1 MNKPRRATRRRGNAA
16 LADRLAFERMLV
28 DIASRFADVAPDAMV
43 GEVEKA
49 LKRLVAFF
57 GYDRCSYGEFGL
69 DGGLNVLCSASG
81 PGVKPHALGPFGEEK
96 AWFLAELRAGRPI
109 MLPALPEGLPPHASA
124 EAAYIRRAGLRS
136 HLSLPLHARGR
147 TIGVLSFAGFRKARA
162 WPADV
167 VTRLTIF
174 ADLCASALERARA
187 AEEARQLRTRF
198 WHADRVA
205 RVSALTAA
213 LAHEINQPL
222 TAILS
227 NAQAGLANLGRGEL
241 RPEAMREILEAV
253 VRDDNRAASTI
264 RTMRAF
270 LRRDD
275 SGRERLDL
283 AVALREVVALLS
295 SELARHSIRV
305 ETDLATECWVMAD
318 RIQIEQVVLNLV
330 LNAAAAMKP
339 CPPHER
345 VLRVS
350 AARTAKGTVAV
361 EVRDSGVGIAAGH
374 LGRVFEPL
382 WTTRKDGLGLGL
394 AICRSIVEAHEG
406 EIRVEPNPDRGVTF
420 RFELSVEAS
429 ASADGRQGMVEAG
442 KERVLARPEA
452 PAAGPEVCIVD
463 DDPGVRDAVARLL
476 AAEGYAALCY
486 PSAVEFLARATGRA
500 VACIVLDN
508 RMPGMSGLELLRQL
522 AGQPA
527 APLVVFLTGSS
538 DLAAGVEAMKLG
550 AIDFIEKP
558 ADGERLLAAVR
569 RALATHAARR
579 AEAREHDAYL
589 ARLNRLSAR
598 ELEVMQHVI
607 RGRLNKQIAADL
619 DIALQ
624 TVKQHRS
631 RVMEKMGVR
640 SVADLVRACDAAG
653 AQPSLTAG

>member
-1 MNKPRRATRRRGNAA
+1 MKKHKT
-16 LADRLAFERMLV
+16 DRLAFERMLV
-28 DIASRFADVAPDAMV
+28 DVTSRFADVPPEAMV
-43 GEVEKA
+43 GEVEKT

-57 GYDRCSYGEFGL
+57 GYDRCSYGEFGP
-69 DGGLNVLCSASG
+69 DGGLKVLCSASG
-81 PGVKPHALGPFGEEK
+81 HGVKPHALGPFGEDK
-96 AWFLAELRAGRPI
+96 AWFLGELRAGRPI
-109 MLPALPEGLPPHASA
+109 VLPALPKGLPPHARA
-124 EAAYIRRAGLRS
+124 EAADIRRTGLRS
-136 HLSLPLHARGR
+136 HLSIPLHARGR
-147 TIGVLSFAGFRKARA
+147 TIGVLSFAGFRKARD

-174 ADLCASALERARA
+174 AELFASALARARS

-205 RVSALTAA
+205 RVGALTAA

-222 TAILS
+222 AAILS

-241 RPEAMREILEAV
+241 GPEALREILEAV
-253 VRDDNRAASTI
+253 VRDNNRAAGTI

-283 AVALREVVALLS
+283 AAALREVVALLS
-295 SELARHSIRV
+295 SELVRQGIRV
-305 ETDLATECWVMAD
+305 ETDLAPGCWVMAN
-318 RIQIEQVVLNLV
+318 RTQIEQVVLNLV
-330 LNAAAAMKP
+330 LNAAAAMDARA
-339 CPPHER
+339 PHER

-350 AARTAKGTVAV
+350 SACTGRGRVAV
-361 EVRDSGVGIAAGH
+361 EVRDSGVGIAAEH
-374 LGRVFEPL
+374 LDNVFEPL
-382 WTTRKDGLGLGL
+382 WTTRKNGLGLGL
-394 AICRSIVEAHEG
+394 AICRSIIEAHEG

-420 RFELSVEAS
+420 RFELACERVAPMDRLQN
-429 ASADGRQGMVEAG
+429 ATEAG
-442 KERVLARPEA
+442 KHLQPET
-452 PAAGPEVCIVD
+452 AGAEVCIVD
-463 DDPGVRDAVARLL
+463 DDPAVRDGVARLL
-476 AAEGYAALCY
+476 AAQGYAALCY
-486 PSAVEFLARATGRA
+486 PSAVEFLARAPGRE
-500 VACIVLDN
+500 VACVVLDN

-522 AGQPA
+522 AGQPG
-527 APLVVFLTGSS
+527 APFVVFLTGSS

-558 ADGERLLAAVR
+558 ADGERLVAAVR
-569 RALATHAARR
+569 RALATHAAQS
-579 AEAREHDAYL
+579 AGARVHDEYL
-589 ARLNRLSAR
+589 ARLRRLSAR

-640 SVADLVRACDAAG
+640 SVAELVRICDAAG
-653 AQPSLTAG
+653 TRPALTAG

>member
-1 MNKPRRATRRRGNAA
+1 MKKRKP
-16 LADRLAFERMLV
+16 DRLAFERMLV
-28 DIASRFADVAPDAMV
+28 DVTSRFADVAPEAMV
-43 GEVEKA
+43 AEVEKT

-57 GYDRCSYGEFGL
+57 GYDRCSYGEFGP
-69 DGGLNVLCSASG
+69 DGGLTVLCSASG
-81 PGVKPHALGPFGEEK
+81 PGVKPHALGPFGEDK
-96 AWFLAELRAGRPI
+96 AWFLGELRAGRPI
-109 MLPALPEGLPPHASA
+109 VLPALPKGLPPHARA
-124 EAAYIRRAGLRS
+124 EAADIRRTGLRS
-136 HLSLPLHARGR
+136 HLSIPLHARGR
-147 TIGVLSFAGFRKARA
+147 TIGVLSFAGFRKARD

-174 ADLCASALERARA
+174 AELFASALARARS

-205 RVSALTAA
+205 RVGALTAA

-241 RPEAMREILEAV
+241 GLEALREILEAV
-253 VRDDNRAASTI
+253 VRDNNRAAGTI

-295 SELARHSIRV
+295 SELVRQGIRV
-305 ETDLATECWVMAD
+305 ETELQEGCWVLAN
-318 RIQIEQVVLNLV
+318 RTQIEQVVLNLV
-330 LNAAAAMKP
+330 LNATAAMDARA
-339 CPPHER
+339 PHER

-350 AARTAKGTVAV
+350 SACTGRGRVAV
-361 EVRDSGVGIAAGH
+361 EVRDSGVGIAAEH
-374 LGRVFEPL
+374 LDNVFEPL
-382 WTTRKDGLGLGL
+382 WTTRKNGLGLGL
-394 AICRSIVEAHEG
+394 AICRSIIEAHEG

-420 RFELSVEAS
+420 RFELACERVAPMDRLQN
-429 ASADGRQGMVEAG
+429 ATEAG
-442 KERVLARPEA
+442 KHLQPETA
-452 PAAGPEVCIVD
+452 VAEVGIVD
-463 DDPGVRDAVARLL
+463 DDAAVRDGVARLL
-476 AAEGYAALCY
+476 AAEGYATASYASAL
-486 PSAVEFLARATGRA
+486 EFLSRDPAHAAG
-500 VACIVLDN
+500 CLVLDN

-522 AGQPA
+522 AGQPG
-527 APLVVFLTGSS
+527 APFVVFLTGSS

-558 ADGERLLAAVR
+558 ADGGRLVAAVR
-569 RALATHAARR
+569 KALATHAAQR
-579 AEAREHDAYL
+579 AGTREHDAHL
-589 ARLNRLSAR
+589 ARLGRLSPR

-640 SVADLVRACDAAG
+640 SVAELVRVCDAAG
-653 AQPSLTAG
+653 ARPELTAG